1 MKDNFSKRRFYLN
14 KKEKINSKNENIS
27 KEKDVHSNFKY
38 EFNNNKEKDINLEKK
53 AYKLNRERKNIE
65 NEVDKQKAVKNFIL
79 FSNERESNNNQKE
92 INKNYFN
99 FTRPNK
105 IFFNPNDYINA
116 SNKINNNLQ
125 KNQNNKNFGRNIY
138 NKSFEINKNN
148 FKKETT
154 ESYNKNILI
163 DNRKY
168 QKDNKIYNIFASFK
182 IINNPKIE
190 KEKEKEKSPIKEKKL
205 KYFSSFYFYRYK
217 KKEIIKIQSIWRG
230 YYFRKKNIG
239 KIKSCLLSICLVN
252 IFIKIYKN
260 RKINLYNEFIKILK
274 NNKNNKYR
282 FGSIKNINFKQKYT
296 GYAKRNL
303 ISKNDTTNINKNI
316 NEKSPKTKEDNK
328 IKMAFSKISEI
339 KAKKINENDNQNK
352 IKEKNKNI
360 NDIDDIFNSPLKI
373 IYVPKKIVN
382 KNRYYYMKRIT
393 NIKKLKLEEFM
404 KFIKKK
410 FLSLYFTILKNQY
423 KYNSNLFKIKKLI
436 SIIDS
441 IIKNYI
447 RKNLNIYREK
457 IIDKKVKEEIMKKN
471 NLSPLSG
478 YKKNHINIF
487 KQRKFLKNNIIEKNL
502 NIKPKGNLD
511 SSPKIKFLEKNLAN
525 DIIIENI
532 CESENEEESQ
542 KINYENKKD
551 NLSLLNKIVSKK
563 MKYNFSILNKYYRQ
577 WKQFSDSFND
587 NGRPILKLRNMHSP
601 DLEIK
606 GNKSKKRYIKIKYSK
621 ALTSKTN
628 ISSIISEGRSNSS
641 SSRFYVKKMKV
652 RNLVVNANANNQIIK
667 YKEESTYTRN
677 IKLSYILQKIDNKTN
692 IIKCFKSWKK
702 QKS

>member
-1 MKDNFSKRRFYLN
+1 
-14 KKEKINSKNENIS
+14 
-27 KEKDVHSNFKY
+27 
-38 EFNNNKEKDINLEKK
+38 
-53 AYKLNRERKNIE
+53 
-65 NEVDKQKAVKNFIL
+65 
-79 FSNERESNNNQKE
+79 
-92 INKNYFN
+92 
-99 FTRPNK
+99 
-105 IFFNPNDYINA
+105 
-116 SNKINNNLQ
+116 
-125 KNQNNKNFGRNIY
+125 
-138 NKSFEINKNN
+138 
-148 FKKETT
+148 
-154 ESYNKNILI
+154 
-163 DNRKY
+163 
-168 QKDNKIYNIFASFK
+168 
-182 IINNPKIE
+182 
-190 KEKEKEKSPIKEKKL
+190 
-205 KYFSSFYFYRYK
+205 
-217 KKEIIKIQSIWRG
+217 
-230 YYFRKKNIG
+230 
-239 KIKSCLLSICLVN
+239 
-252 IFIKIYKN
+252 
-260 RKINLYNEFIKILK
+260 
-274 NNKNNKYR
+274 
-282 FGSIKNINFKQKYT
+282 
-296 GYAKRNL
+296 
-303 ISKNDTTNINKNI
+303 
-316 NEKSPKTKEDNK
+316 
-328 IKMAFSKISEI
+328 
-339 KAKKINENDNQNK
+339 
-352 IKEKNKNI
+352 
-360 NDIDDIFNSPLKI
+360 
-373 IYVPKKIVN
+373 
-382 KNRYYYMKRIT
+382 
-393 NIKKLKLEEFM
+393 
-404 KFIKKK
+404 
-410 FLSLYFTILKNQY
+410 LYFTILKNQY

-487 KQRKFLKNNIIEKNL
+487 KQRKFLKNNTIEKNI

-511 SSPKIKFLEKNLAN
+511 SNPKIKFLEKNLAN

-667 YKEESTYTRN
+667 YKEESNYTRN

>member
-1 MKDNFSKRRFYLN
+1 M
-14 KKEKINSKNENIS
+14 EKN
-27 KEKDVHSNFKY
+27 
-38 EFNNNKEKDINLEKK
+38 
-53 AYKLNRERKNIE
+53 AYKLNRERKNFK
-65 NEVDKQKAVKNFIL
+65 NDVDKQKAVKNFIL
-79 FSNERESNNNQKE
+79 FSNEIESNNNQKE

-125 KNQNNKNFGRNIY
+125 KNQNSKNFSRNFY

-148 FKKETT
+148 FKKEST

-260 RKINLYNEFIKILK
+260 RKINLYNEFLKILK

-525 DIIIENI
+525 DISFIVIIENI

>member
-1 MKDNFSKRRFYLN
+1 MKDSFSKRRFYLN
-14 KKEKINSKNENIS
+14 KKEKNNSSEQNFT
-27 KEKDVHSNFKY
+27 KEKDTFLKY
-38 EFNNNKEKDINLEKK
+38 EYKNKGKETNLEKNVNR
-53 AYKLNRERKNIE
+53 LNKERIQIKNE
-65 NEVDKQKAVKNFIL
+65 FDKQKAVKNFIF
-79 FSNERESNNNQKE
+79 FSNETEPKDNQKD
-92 INKNYFN
+92 INKNKKYFQ
-99 FTRPNK
+99 FSRPNK
-105 IFFNPNDYINA
+105 ILFTPNDYINA
-116 SNKINNNLQ
+116 SNKIYNNFQ
-125 KNQNNKNFGRNIY
+125 KNQCNKNFSRNNY
-138 NKSFEINKNN
+138 NKSFEINKTT
-148 FKKETT
+148 FKKEQT
-154 ESYNKNILI
+154 EDYNKNIII

-168 QKDNKIYNIFASFK
+168 EKDNKIYNIFASFK

-190 KEKEKEKSPIKEKKL
+190 REKEKSPTKEKKS
-205 KYFSSFYFYRYK
+205 KYLYSFYSYRYK

-230 YYFRKKNIG
+230 YCFRKKNIG
-239 KIKSCLLSICLVN
+239 KIKNCILSISL
-252 IFIKIYKN
+252 IKIIMKIYKN
-260 RKINLYNEFIKILK
+260 KKKNFYQNFIKILK
-274 NNKNNKYR
+274 NNKNKKYK
-282 FGSIKNINFKQKYT
+282 FGTIKSITLKEKYAGFKKNIITSN
-296 GYAKRNL
+296 NS
-303 ISKNDTTNINKNI
+303 IVNK
-316 NEKSPKTKEDNK
+316 
-328 IKMAFSKISEI
+328 
-339 KAKKINENDNQNK
+339 
-352 IKEKNKNI
+352 KNI
-360 NDIDDIFNSPLKI
+360 NDNSLKNKKDSKNNILFSKFSEINQKKDNENNIQNKYNGKRKNMNDLDDIFNSPLKI
-373 IYVPKKIVN
+373 IYVPKKISN
-382 KNRYYYMKRIT
+382 KNRYYFMKRIT
-393 NIKKLKLEEFM
+393 KIKKLKLEEFM

-487 KQRKFLKNNIIEKNL
+487 KQRKFLKNNIIEKNF

-652 RNLVVNANANNQIIK
+652 RNLVVNANANNQMIK
-667 YKEESTYTRN
+667 YKEESNYTRN